1 MGGVPDTENVIRPS
15 NGIGA
20 KLCGRGPRAEALV
33 ARRLPRILL
42 DSNAR
47 SAAGVTPRRYCSA
60 QAARPP
66 DRSRAATAS
75 ATS

>member
-42 DSNAR
+42 ESNA
-47 SAAGVTPRRYCSA
+47 
-60 QAARPP
+60 
-66 DRSRAATAS
+66 
-75 ATS
+75 